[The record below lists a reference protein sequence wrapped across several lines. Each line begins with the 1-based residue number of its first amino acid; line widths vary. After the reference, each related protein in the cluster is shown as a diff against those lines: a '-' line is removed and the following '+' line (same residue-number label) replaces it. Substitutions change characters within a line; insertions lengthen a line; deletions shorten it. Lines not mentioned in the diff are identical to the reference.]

1 MLRRQFMKGILSGIV
16 SLALLASKRGRAEH
30 IPLFTCMTAG
40 FQFYEGPL
48 IIKRL
53 APGDRLIICREQ
65 ANSHDLR
72 AVALYT
78 PDRRKLGYIPR
89 HLNEIPAAHLDNGE
103 KLFALVHTTA
113 SHLPPWEMLEVAV
126 LMEMKKGG

>member
-16 SLALLASKRGRAEH
+16 SLVLLASKRGRAEY

-48 IIKRL
+48 IIKKL
-53 APGDRLIICREQ
+53 APGDRLIICREP
-65 ANSHDLR
+65 ANSHDPG

-89 HLNEIPAAHLDNGE
+89 HLNEIPATHIDNGE
-103 KLFALVHTTA
+103 KMFALVRA
-113 SHLPPWEMLEVAV
+113 VNPHLPPWEMLEVAV
-126 LMEMKKGG
+126 MMDMKRRG